1 MVKILANDGIESAA
15 QEILSSHGYQ
25 VITEKVNQEDLIKE
39 INEKGYSALLVR
51 SATKVRKDLIDAC
64 PGLKLIGRGG
74 VGMDNIDVEYAR
86 SKGIAV
92 VNTPAASSQSVAELT
107 FAHLFTLT
115 RMLHD
120 SNRAMPAEGAT
131 NFPQL
136 KKKYAKA
143 IEVNG
148 KTLGIIGFGRIGQK
162 VAKMALG
169 LGMKVLA
176 SDPMVKEAVINI
188 EIYKNNSEL
197 SEVPVT
203 VKTVAFEEVL
213 KNSDFITFHMP
224 MPKDKKALITAKE
237 IEMMKD
243 KVFLINDSR
252 GGIIDEGDLVT
263 ALKSGKVAYAGMD
276 VYINEPT
283 PNPELLNLPNV
294 SLTPHVGGSTVEAQN
309 RIGIELADKI
319 VSHFNGNGK

>member
-15 QEILSSHGYQ
+15 KEILSSHGYE
-25 VITEKVNQEDLIKE
+25 VITEKVKQEDLIKE
-39 INEKGYSALLVR
+39 LNEKKYDVLLVR
-51 SATKVRKDLIDAC
+51 SATKVRKDIIDGC
-64 PGLKLIGRGG
+64 PGLKVIGRGG

-86 SKGIAV
+86 SKGIKV
-92 VNTPAASSQSVAELT
+92 INTPSASSQSVAELA

-115 RMLHD
+115 RMLHE
-120 SNRAMPAEGAT
+120 SNREMPAEGFK

-136 KKKYAKA
+136 KKKYSKG
-143 IEVNG
+143 IEING

-176 SDPMVKEAVINI
+176 TDPLIPEAKIDVD
-188 EIYKNNSEL
+188 IYHSNDAAITISVL
-197 SEVPVT
+197 M
-203 VKTVAFEEVL
+203 KTVPFEEVI
-213 KNSDFITFHMP
+213 KNSDFITFHIP
-224 MPKDKKALITAKE
+224 MPKDKKPVITAKE
-237 IEMMKD
+237 IELMKNG
-243 KVFLINDSR
+243 VFLINDAR
-252 GGIIDEGDLVT
+252 GGIIDENDLLA

-283 PNPELLNLPNV
+283 PNPELLHLPNV

-319 VSHFNGNGK
+319 VSIFNNN

>member
-15 QEILSSHGYQ
+15 KEILSSHGYE
-25 VITEKVNQEDLIKE
+25 VVTDKVKQEDLI
-39 INEKGYSALLVR
+39 NELNNKKYEVLLVR
-51 SATKVRKDLIDAC
+51 SATKVRKDIIDAC
-64 PGLKLIGRGG
+64 PDLKVIGRGG

-86 SKGIAV
+86 SKGIKV
-92 VNTPAASSQSVAELT
+92 INTPSASSQSVAELA

-115 RMLHD
+115 RMLHE
-120 SNRAMPAEGAT
+120 SNREMPAEGFK

-136 KKKYAKA
+136 KKKYSKG
-143 IEVNG
+143 IEING

-176 SDPMVKEAVINI
+176 TDPLIPEAKIDVD
-188 EIYKNNSEL
+188 IYHSNDTAITISVL
-197 SEVPVT
+197 I
-203 VKTVAFEEVL
+203 KTVSFEEVI
-213 KNSDFITFHMP
+213 KSSDFITFHIP
-224 MPKDKKALITAKE
+224 MPKDKKPVITAKE
-237 IEMMKD
+237 IEMMKNG
-243 KVFLINDSR
+243 VFLINDAR
-252 GGIIDEGDLVT
+252 GGIIDEADLLA

-283 PNPELLNLPNV
+283 PNPELLTLPNV

-309 RIGIELADKI
+309 RIGIELAEKI
-319 VSHFNGNGK
+319 ISIFNN

>member
-1 MVKILANDGIESAA
+1 
-15 QEILSSHGYQ
+15 
-25 VITEKVNQEDLIKE
+25 
-39 INEKGYSALLVR
+39 
-51 SATKVRKDLIDAC
+51 
-64 PGLKLIGRGG
+64 
-74 VGMDNIDVEYAR
+74 
-86 SKGIAV
+86 
-92 VNTPAASSQSVAELT
+92 
-107 FAHLFTLT
+107 
-115 RMLHD
+115 
-120 SNRAMPAEGAT
+120 
-131 NFPQL
+131 
-136 KKKYAKA
+136 
-143 IEVNG
+143 
-148 KTLGIIGFGRIGQK
+148 
-162 VAKMALG
+162 MALG

>member
-15 QEILSSHGYQ
+15 KEILSSKGFE
-25 VITEKVNQEDLIKE
+25 VVTEKVKQEDLIKE
-39 INEKGYSALLVR
+39 INEKKYEALLVR
-51 SATKVRKDLIDAC
+51 GATKVRKDIIDAC

-86 SKGIAV
+86 SKGIKV
-92 VNTPAASSQSVAELT
+92 INTPAASSQSVAELV

-115 RMLHD
+115 RMLHE
-120 SNRAMPAEGAT
+120 SNRSMPSEGFT

-136 KKKYAKA
+136 KKKYSKG
-143 IEVNG
+143 IEISG
-148 KTLGIIGFGRIGQK
+148 KTIGIIGFGRIGQK

-176 SDPMVKEAVINI
+176 TDPLIPEAKIDV
-188 EIYKNNSEL
+188 EIFHTLDAATTVSIA
-197 SEVPVT
+197 
-203 VKTVAFEEVL
+203 VKTVPFEEVL
-213 KNSDFITFHMP
+213 RKSDFITFHVP
-224 MPKDKKALITAKE
+224 MPADKKPLITSKE
-237 IEMMKD
+237 IEMMKNG
-243 KVFLINDSR
+243 VFIINDAR
-252 GGIIDEGDLVT
+252 GGIIDEKALLE

-319 VSHFNGNGK
+319 ISHFNGN